1 MALRKVERLN
11 ELDLEKKEKVE
22 IKESKKPLTPQA
34 PIANEIEKKT
44 NEAEQ
49 KQIKSQIKKA
59 EENISALEVKIKECD
74 DKLANADEYQ
84 KLMNDKTFFD
94 NYEKLKKGLE
104 SEMEKWEELSE
115 KLL

>member
-1 MALRKVERLN
+1 M
-11 ELDLEKKEKVE
+11 
-22 IKESKKPLTPQA
+22 
-34 PIANEIEKKT
+34 
-44 NEAEQ
+44 
-49 KQIKSQIKKA
+49 
-59 EENISALEVKIKECD
+59 KIKECD